1 MTINCNNCCQLS
13 YDYFDER
20 KSYVN
25 FVSMVETLQA
35 TVDEIVHRT
44 LFDQSGVLTDILQ
57 NSIKR
62 IVDELIVQ
70 RRQLGWQIEEQQQYR
85 LRGKTYQYQHDE
97 AYQQYRPEGIQRH
110 QCGGHLANR
119 IAKIIEE

>member
-35 TVDEIVHRT
+35 TVDEVVHRA
-44 LFDQSGVLTDILQ
+44 LFEQSRVLVDTLQ
-57 NSIKR
+57 NLIKMT
-62 IVDELIVQ
+62 VDELIV
-70 RRQLGWQIEEQQQYR
+70 
-85 LRGKTYQYQHDE
+85 
-97 AYQQYRPEGIQRH
+97 
-110 QCGGHLANR
+110 
-119 IAKIIEE
+119 